1 MSMKSKPLNKAEEE
15 THRQYHIPGCPNY
28 QRRTKSSV
36 YFNAGSTVKHE
47 MAKAL
52 GALMLQKWGDVKFNE
67 PTLKAL
73 NDLANAVNVSFK
85 DYEKCK
91 KNFLTEVVPNKE
103 PDRRVDLVSL
113 DDDYRYEFETDHKI
127 QKDFKREKTITI
139 KL

>member
-1 MSMKSKPLNKAEEE
+1 MKSKPLNKAEEE
-15 THRQYHIPGCPNY
+15 NYKSYHIPGCPAY

-67 PTLKAL
+67 STLKAL
-73 NDLANAVNVSFK
+73 NALADAVNVSFK
-85 DYEKCK
+85 DHPKTK

-113 DDDYRYEFETDHKI
+113 EDDYRYEFETKAGVI
-127 QKDFKREKTITI
+127 KDFKREKTITI